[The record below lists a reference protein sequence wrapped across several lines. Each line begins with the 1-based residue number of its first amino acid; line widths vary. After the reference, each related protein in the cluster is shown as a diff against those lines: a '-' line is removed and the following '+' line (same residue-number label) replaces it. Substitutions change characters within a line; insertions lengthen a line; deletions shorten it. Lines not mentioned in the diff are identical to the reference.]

1 MSWYGFTG
9 KMKGMDYEELV
20 CNMHV

>member
-1 MSWYGFTG
+1 MNWYGFTG

-20 CNMHV
+20 CDIYV